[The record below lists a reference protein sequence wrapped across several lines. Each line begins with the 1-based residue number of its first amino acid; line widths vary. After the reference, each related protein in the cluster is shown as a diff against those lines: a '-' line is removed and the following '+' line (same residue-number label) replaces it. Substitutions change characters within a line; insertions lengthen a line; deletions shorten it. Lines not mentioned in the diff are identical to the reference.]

1 MSFLRDN
8 GKHGYIPVDSDD
20 AARNTK
26 MPSVAA
32 IHTLIRSDGKVTGY
46 VLSNG
51 QNVTKEQAED
61 MAIQGKLDL
70 RGTSGTV
77 K

>member
-1 MSFLRDN
+1 MSFVKDDGRF
-8 GKHGYIPVDSDD
+8 GHIPVDDGASK
-20 AARNTK
+20 NTK
-26 MPSVAA
+26 KPGVEA

-51 QNVTKEQAED
+51 RKITREQAED

-70 RGTSGTV
+70 SGTSGTMR
-77 K
+77 